1 MLDKNDMWIYCLAVI
16 MFFCCLTI
24 ISQAQ
29 TPSAIELPDVDQLP
43 VIRELPNPF
52 MMNDGTM
59 VRSISDWTKR
69 RAEIK
74 SMMLYYQYGFMPPAP
89 DNIIARELSSKS
101 VFNGAATEKRILL
114 TLGPN
119 SQIKIN
125 IGMMIPNSGGPFP
138 AIIKF
143 TPHLGETGLRD
154 IPIACELIDRG
165 YIACEYAR
173 DSVDPD
179 VEGNDVI
186 GAAQSAYPEYD
197 WAALAAWAW
206 GCHRVVDYF
215 MTLDCVDKER
225 IAITGHSRDGKAA
238 LLAGALDERIA
249 LTVPNGSGCGGGG
262 CYRVRVGES
271 LKLIT
276 EPKRFS
282 YWFHKRLRDFADKE
296 TRLPFDQHFLKALVA
311 PRALLTTDA
320 LGDKWANPI
329 GEQQTYLAA
338 QPVFDFLNA
347 SGNNGIHFR
356 QGGHDQMIED
366 WQALADFADKIFFNK
381 KSSRSFNKLPFT
393 DAKLF
398 SWTAPKK

>member
-1 MLDKNDMWIYCLAVI
+1 MFIKHIKWFYGLTAIMVLCFATNSLD
-16 MFFCCLTI
+16 
-24 ISQAQ
+24 AQ
-29 TPSAIELPDVDQLP
+29 SPGSIDLPGVDQLP
-43 VIRELPNPF
+43 VIKQLPNPF
-52 MMNDGTM
+52 VMNDGTM
-59 VRSISDWTKR
+59 VRSASDWTKR

-74 SMMLYYQYGFMPPAP
+74 AMMLYYQYGHMPPAP
-89 DNIIARELSSKS
+89 NNLVSKELSSIS
-101 VFNGAATEKRILL
+101 VLDGAATEKRILL
-114 TLGPN
+114 TMGPGN
-119 SQIKIN
+119 KVEIN
-125 IGMMIPNSGGPFP
+125 IGIIIPEGPGPFP

-143 TPHLGETGLRD
+143 TPHMADAGLRD
-154 IPIACELIDRG
+154 IPIARELIDRG
-165 YIACEYAR
+165 YIVCEYAR

-186 GAAQSAYPEYD
+186 GTAQAAYPDYD
-197 WAALAAWAW
+197 WATLAAWAW

-215 MTLDCVDKER
+215 MTLDYVDKEH

-262 CYRVRVGES
+262 CYRVKVGES

-282 YWFHKRLRDFADKE
+282 YWFHPRLRDFADKE

-347 SGNNGIHFR
+347 SGNNAIHFR
-356 QGGHDQMIED
+356 QGGHDQTKED
-366 WQALADFADKIFFNK
+366 WNALADFADKVFFDK
-381 KSSRSFNKLPFT
+381 TSSRSFNKLPFN

-398 SWTAPKK
+398 SWTAPK